1 MHLDEEIRPPSSIN
15 PRVPEKLEQII
26 RKLLEKD
33 PRHRFPSAA
42 ALLQAVAEAAG
53 KKGRP
58 SELLVGRGELYAAPL
73 IGRKQEVD
81 QLMTLIAEA
90 REGRGNGV
98 IVAGAEGMGKS
109 RIVRDVTLRAQLDG
123 ARVFCGRCPVNRKT
137 IYAPFF
143 DIFEQMVAAVNP
155 EADVGEEIR
164 RILRPVV
171 AQAGPETSPP
181 QHGQKYRLYNRI
193 VQSMQDM
200 YGFLSVG
207 SETGGSPLIL
217 VIDDL
222 QWADPS
228 TAELFSFLV
237 GEAKQNRLLVI
248 GTLTLDT
255 RRRGGHRIVVA
266 ESLVLGAA
274 RAAKANF
281 PIIRVE
287 TLTEPLVREHVQ
299 SLLGD
304 LNVSDE
310 LVRWMLWESA
320 GSPLNIRRIVDY
332 LIAHDYLQWTPE
344 RLDRGHGAHP
354 RAAHSGRL
362 RVDPDGEG
370 RRARARAAGH
380 PGDRLGVRRDR
391 WSSSC

>member
-1 MHLDEEIRPPSSIN
+1 MKGNVHILCYFFSSG
-15 PRVPEKLEQII
+15 R
-26 RKLLEKD
+26 
-33 PRHRFPSAA
+33 RHTS
-42 ALLQAVAEAAG
+42 LQGDWSSDVC
-53 KKGRP
+53 
-58 SELLVGRGELYAAPL
+58 SSDL
-73 IGRKQEVD
+73 
-81 QLMTLIAEA
+81 
-90 REGRGNGV
+90 V
-98 IVAGAEGMGKS
+98 IVAGADGMGKS

-123 ARVFCGRCPVNRKT
+123 GRVFGGRCPVNRKT

-193 VQSMQDM
+193 VQSMQDL

-207 SETGGSPLIL
+207 GETGGSPLIL

-248 GTLTLDT
+248 GTLTLDS
-255 RRRGGHRIVVA
+255 GGEAAI
-266 ESLVLGAA
+266 ESSSPSLAFWEQRSREGG
-274 RAAKANF
+274 F

-287 TLTEPLVREHVQ
+287 TLTEPLVREHV
-299 SLLGD
+299 
-304 LNVSDE
+304 
-310 LVRWMLWESA
+310 
-320 GSPLNIRRIVDY
+320 
-332 LIAHDYLQWTPE
+332 
-344 RLDRGHGAHP
+344 
-354 RAAHSGRL
+354 
-362 RVDPDGEG
+362 
-370 RRARARAAGH
+370 
-380 PGDRLGVRRDR
+380 
-391 WSSSC
+391 